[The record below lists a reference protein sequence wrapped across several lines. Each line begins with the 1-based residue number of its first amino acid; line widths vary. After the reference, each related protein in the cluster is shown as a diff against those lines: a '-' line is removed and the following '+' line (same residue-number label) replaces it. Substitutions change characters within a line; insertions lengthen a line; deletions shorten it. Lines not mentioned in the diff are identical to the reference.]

1 MWGQSIHNILIS
13 IDIVLLLSKE
23 ARILT
28 AVSNIRGGLFSYT
41 ADSNEEVWSSG

>member
-1 MWGQSIHNILIS
+1 MWGQSTYNILIS
-13 IDIVLLLSKE
+13 IDTVLLISKE

-28 AVSNIRGGLFSYT
+28 AMSNIQEGLFSYT